1 MVGQEWTQLIATST
15 NNYDDDTYTHTVRE
29 PFAESLAVGLLWV

>member
-15 NNYDDDTYTHTVRE
+15 NNYDDTYTHTVRE